1 MFLANLLMKFCI
13 GGENLDTKLQVLP
26 LPKTFRVYV
35 YNNVRYIHS
44 CESNYDN
51 SLRSSAR
58 DTKLSKLRIITC
70 NYSYKERLEINY
82 RNISFAVGFSRRSSC
97 INAYIMIAR
106 VLRGLKEIVYLS
118 LLQNKNF
125 LRLRDTA
132 ERTSVSSAL

>member
-1 MFLANLLMKFCI
+1 MFPANQVMKFCI
-13 GGENLDTKLQVLP
+13 GGENLDTKLQVLR

-58 DTKLSKLRIITC
+58 DTKLSKLRTITC
-70 NYSYKERLEINY
+70 NYRYKERLEINFM
-82 RNISFAVGFSRRSSC
+82 NISFAIGFSRRSSC

-106 VLRGLKEIVYLS
+106 VQRGL
-118 LLQNKNF
+118 N
-125 LRLRDTA
+125 A
-132 ERTSVSSAL
+132 SSTVIMAVCTHV